1 MADCL
6 AVDCGRTPPA
16 PVPAPRSYAGVDLM
30 AHDFDSLLRAM
41 LDRLPQLAPGWQDR
55 NEADFGMVLLELFA
69 YAGDQLAYL
78 QDRVALEGFLRTATQ
93 HESVR
98 RLLRLVDYAMDAGCA
113 AETML
118 LLEVEGVAPLY
129 LDRGFV
135 VTTTAPAGTAPVVYE
150 TVAPAVLHPAASR
163 VALAVD
169 APSSADRLQA
179 VLAADLTGAVAAG
192 DRLLLQQ
199 SDTSDPRRDP
209 AQAPAGEWVTVAAA
223 AFGATTTLT
232 FAQPLAGTY
241 SAAGD
246 ALHGIAPARLYGNAV
261 RATHGASQL
270 VQATGTGAAG
280 QSVEL
285 DLPHVTQVANADG
298 STTEALSVSVD
309 GVAWV
314 EVEDFIDSEAADPH
328 FRVTRDNADNVTLHF
343 GDDLAGAAPAD
354 GARIVVRYRAGNGLA
369 GLVAP
374 ERLVNFDAALDFPD
388 PSQHIVRVR
397 NPLPATGARDPQ
409 PLADAKLMGPYQLR
423 TQQRCVV
430 PADYQDAIAAGVT
443 TASGARVVP
452 LQSHARFRNT
462 GSWQTVF
469 VSVDLPGR
477 RPLADTPGLRE
488 AFEALLDARR
498 MAGLDVQVEDARYC
512 PLHVAVVVDVAA
524 NHFARDVRTAVE
536 QALVGPPVGAAG
548 AFFAPG
554 RFGFGQAVHL
564 SDLYAV
570 VAAIE
575 GVDAV
580 SVTRFKR
587 LGDRYPDSAAAGAIP
602 VGALEV
608 ARCDNDPTDAAFGV
622 LSVRTCGGKLG

>member
-6 AVDCGRTPPA
+6 AVDCGRAPPA
-16 PVPAPRSYAGVDLM
+16 PLPVPRSYAGVDLM

-55 NEADFGMVLLELFA
+55 SESDFGMVLLELFGF
-69 YAGDQLAYL
+69 AGDQLAYL

-129 LDRGFV
+129 LDHGFAV
-135 VTTTAPAGTAPVVYE
+135 STVAPAGVDPVVYE
-150 TVAPAVLHPAASR
+150 TVAPAVLHPAISR
-163 VALAVD
+163 VALAAD
-169 APSSADRLQA
+169 APSSADRRQA
-179 VLAADLTGAVAAG
+179 DFAADLTGAVAVG
-192 DRLLLQQ
+192 DVLLLQQ

-209 AQAPAGEWVTVAAA
+209 AQAPAGEWVTVAAT
-223 AFGATTTLT
+223 AFGAVTTLT
-232 FAQPLAGTY
+232 FAQPLAADY
-241 SAAGD
+241 RASGD
-246 ALHGIAPARLYGNAV
+246 ALAGLAPARLYGNAV
-261 RATHGASQL
+261 RVTHGASQ
-270 VQATGTGAAG
+270 VAQATGTGAAG

-285 DLPHVTQVANADG
+285 DFPHVTQVADADG
-298 STTEALSVSVD
+298 GTTEALAVAVD

-314 EVEDFIDSEAADPH
+314 QVEDFIDSDAADPH

-343 GDDLAGAAPAD
+343 GDDVAGAAPSS
-354 GARIVVRYRAGNGLA
+354 GAAVVVRYRTGNGLA
-369 GLVAP
+369 GRVAP
-374 ERLVNFDAALDFPD
+374 ERLVAFDTTRRFPD
-388 PSQHIVRVR
+388 LNQKILRVR
-397 NPLPATGARDPQ
+397 NPFAATGARDPQ
-409 PLADAKLMGPYQLR
+409 SLVDAKLMGPYQLR

-430 PADYQDAIAAGVT
+430 PADYQDCIAAGVT
-443 TASGARVVP
+443 TTAGVRVVP
-452 LQSHARFRNT
+452 LQSHARFRST

-469 VSVDLPGR
+469 VSVDLPDR
-477 RPLADTPGLRE
+477 RPLGATPGLRE
-488 AFEALLDARR
+488 AFETLLDARR

-512 PLHVAVVVDVAA
+512 PLNVALVVDVAPG
-524 NHFARDVRTAVE
+524 HFARDVRTAVE
-536 QALVGPPVGAAG
+536 QALVGPPGGSTG

-575 GVDAV
+575 GVAAV

-608 ARCDNDPTDAAFGV
+608 ARCDNDPTDSAFGV
-622 LSVRTCGGKLG
+622 LSVRTSGGKLG